1 MNIYIE
7 GRLVFHNTGT
17 VLKVRRPLTV
27 PHVRRLNMPTLLA
40 GYHGRLQ
47 AFEKAPTGN
56 DYNERH
62 GMELLHC
69 QGTRISS
76 RTLSLICMLAKERED
91 HNERRRDSMPEDQ
104 RAAKRAWDWNAYHN
118 GCGKEQ
124 KYDWYLIF
132 VSISKN
138 GLSVSPVCLWVCM
151 TVCL

>member
-1 MNIYIE
+1 MNIYTE

-17 VLKVRRPLTV
+17 VLKVRRPLSV

-47 AFEKAPTGN
+47 AFEKAQTGK

-76 RTLSLICMLAKERED
+76 RTLSLICMLAKERAD
-91 HNERRRDSMPEDQ
+91 HNN
-104 RAAKRAWDWNAYHN
+104 RA
-118 GCGKEQ
+118 
-124 KYDWYLIF
+124 
-132 VSISKN
+132 
-138 GLSVSPVCLWVCM
+138 
-151 TVCL
+151 